1 MRDVKSDLGSILG
14 QKMSNTVGCLCGF
27 TIPSVRS
34 LRHYTCASCSIK
46 YRTTTS
52 TTNIVNE
59 RTNIVAPPNSDFASI
74 KRQPTTLI
82 LSQINQ
88 KRN

>member
-1 MRDVKSDLGSILG
+1 MRDVKSDLDIILG
-14 QKMSNTVGCLCGF
+14 QKMSDTVGCLRL

-74 KRQPTTLI
+74 KRQPTIPI
-82 LSQINQ
+82 L
-88 KRN
+88 